1 MNRAGSVPEY
11 IGFVMGDYES
21 WEYEAVRKNDVK
33 FTLQLNPFILGKAS
47 KDQMVDM
54 NVDLVKTA
62 SKNLA
67 IPTVPM
73 DQPQVINPLVSKSD
87 IDVTFGG
94 EKSDKKIESK
104 PINVDDPTDFDSWM
118 VKKNKNLKGYGTI
131 DALIGSAAFGTAAL
145 IGKKAIAQIPPIGAG
160 MEAYDAYVNKGLG
173 VAESAVR
180 GLSEFLPVSIADV
193 EMGRDVG
200 QWLAKNR
207 DFYEAESKKGFKS
220 TQDRLRILNQ
230 PVQSEEEQSFLS
242 EGQQ

>member
-1 MNRAGSVPEY
+1 
-11 IGFVMGDYES
+11 
-21 WEYEAVRKNDVK
+21 
-33 FTLQLNPFILGKAS
+33 
-47 KDQMVDM
+47 
-54 NVDLVKTA
+54 
-62 SKNLA
+62 
-67 IPTVPM
+67 M
-73 DQPQVINPLVSKSD
+73 DKPQVINPLVSKSD

-104 PINVDDPTDFDSWM
+104 PINVDAPTDFDSWIT
-118 VKKNKNLKGYGTI
+118 KKDKNLKGYGTI
-131 DALIGSAAFGTAAL
+131 GAITGTAAFGTATL
-145 IGKKAIAQIPPIGAG
+145 IGKKVLAQIPPIGAG

-180 GLSEFLPVSIADV
+180 GLSEFAPVSIADV

-207 DFYEAESKKGFKS
+207 DFYEAESEKGFES
-220 TQDRLRILNQ
+220 TQEMLRIRNQ